1 LHGLP
6 SAVAGWRSE
15 LSAAAAGLD
24 REEMMAI
31 LSERGGELERDG
43 VRYQLDT
50 KGMGREAG
58 RRQERGERTD
68 AIPPM
73 FLAYEE
79 DFVPMEGAHNG
90 DSDADSWAYGRSDPN
105 EYFAEMYTKAANL
118 PELLYQDLVG
128 EPEAMALAA
137 RLDGD
142 PMAARL
148 SEAAEH
154 KRVQWEVMRQEVF
167 GVTDALVEERVAD
180 LEALNGWADD
190 DAMSDMKHAFRE
202 DAQRVATP
210 DQLERL
216 LDSYLAGM

>member
-1 LHGLP
+1 
-6 SAVAGWRSE
+6 
-15 LSAAAAGLD
+15 
-24 REEMMAI
+24 MNKAI
-31 LSERGGELERDG
+31 LIGYLGADPETRSVNGDTVCNMRLATTDVFNKKDG
-43 VRYQLDT
+43 S
-50 KGMGREAG
+50 
-58 RRQERGERTD
+58 RGERTD

-90 DSDADSWAYGRSDPN
+90 DSDVDSWAYGRSDPN

-128 EPEAMALAA
+128 EPEAMVEAA
-137 RLDGD
+137 HLGGD

-148 SEAAEH
+148 AEAAEH
-154 KRVQWEVMRQEVF
+154 KRAQWDVMRQEVF
-167 GVTDALVEERVAD
+167 GVTDALVEDRVAD
-180 LEALNGWADD
+180 LEALHGWADD
-190 DAMSDMKHAFRE
+190 GATRELTQAFRE

-216 LDSYLAGM
+216 LDSYLRAGS